1 MSAQIIDGKQIALD
15 VRAGVAEKVAALKAK
30 GITPCLAVVLVG
42 ENPASVSYVTGKRK
56 ALAEAGMADKSVEL
70 PENTS
75 EEDLLAL
82 IDKLNKDDSVH
93 GILVQLPL
101 PKHINEDKVIMAISP
116 EKDVDWQSLPK
127 RM

>member
-30 GITPCLAVVLVG
+30 GITPCLAVILVG

-56 ALAEAGMADKSVEL
+56 ALAEAGMADRSEVL

-75 EEDLLAL
+75 EADLLAL
-82 IDKLNKDDSVH
+82 IEKLNNDPTVH

-101 PKHINEDKVIMAISP
+101 PKHINEDKIS
-116 EKDVDWQSLPK
+116 
-127 RM
+127 